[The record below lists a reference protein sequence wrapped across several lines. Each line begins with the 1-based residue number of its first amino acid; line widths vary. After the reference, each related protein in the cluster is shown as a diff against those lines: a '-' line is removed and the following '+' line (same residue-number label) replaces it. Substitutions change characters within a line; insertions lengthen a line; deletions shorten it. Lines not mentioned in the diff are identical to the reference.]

1 MASSPGT
8 PRLGKRWAS
17 NVLTGSRPVKKRCG
31 GHVAR
36 KSNDG
41 SGSGDRATEIEDD
54 SEAEREEVLQS
65 LLSPA
70 TPSSTTQRHLQQH
83 VTALIAF
90 PTMPPRTLLRPRSRS
105 SSPTPQPPQHK
116 RKRKSVFMD
125 AVEILT
131 PRPTRTLRKTRSA
144 SSHIDTTP
152 TPTRTREPIS
162 STSNEKIVLRPLSSS
177 SSSLSGQVVRRN
189 LRRAK
194 SLVNVVSGAGVS
206 DRPPE
211 GATPA
216 VAQRAGKRQKV
227 AATAPTAFLPLKS
240 KKAWIHGDF
249 STATVANASAAAAAV
264 VDYDDDDDVVA
275 ASGSSSPISAVLK
288 RARVLFGSGKSA
300 FSHCTCPFLSPLCT
314 ALPLPI
320 APVVSPPFF
329 SLFADELVI
338 P

>member
-1 MASSPGT
+1 MASSPGP
-8 PRLGKRWAS
+8 PRLGKRRAS
-17 NVLTGSRPVKKRCG
+17 NVLTDSRPVKKRCG
-31 GHVAR
+31 EHVAK

-41 SGSGDRATEIEDD
+41 SGGGDRAAETEDD

-70 TPSSTTQRHLQQH
+70 TPSATSQRHLQQH

-90 PTMPPRTLLRPRSRS
+90 PTMPPRTLSRPRSRS

-144 SSHIDTTP
+144 SSHTSIDTTP
-152 TPTRTREPIS
+152 TPTRTREPIP
-162 STSNEKIVLRPLSSS
+162 STSDEKTVLRPLSLSS
-177 SSSLSGQVVRRN
+177 PSFSGQVARRS

-194 SLVNVVSGAGVS
+194 SLVDVVSGAGVS
-206 DRPPE
+206 DRLPV
-211 GATPA
+211 APA

-227 AATAPTAFLPLKS
+227 AATAPTAFLSLKS
-240 KKAWIHGDF
+240 KKAWIHDDF
-249 STATVANASAAAAAV
+249 STATAANVSAAAAA
-264 VDYDDDDDVVA
+264 DYNDDDDVVA
-275 ASGSSSPISAVLK
+275 AAGSSSPISAVLK

-300 FSHCTCPFLSPLCT
+300 FSHCTRPFLSLLCT
-314 ALPLPI
+314 SLPLPI

-338 P
+338 L